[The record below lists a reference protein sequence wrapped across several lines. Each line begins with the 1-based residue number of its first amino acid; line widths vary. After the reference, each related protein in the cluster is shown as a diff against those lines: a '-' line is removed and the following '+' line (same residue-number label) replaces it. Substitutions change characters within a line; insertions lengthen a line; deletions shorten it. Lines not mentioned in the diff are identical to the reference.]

1 MDHVTKSNMA
11 HISRPAALS
20 LQDSPSKETST
31 YEISKETASY
41 IKKINYKPGALKS
54 IFHNQISS
62 FHTFTFIAITWKV
75 KNQYDPENILIKY

>member
-1 MDHVTKSNMA
+1 MA
-11 HISRPAALS
+11 DISRSATLS

-41 IKKINYKPGALKS
+41 IKKIHYKPGALS
-54 IFHNQISS
+54 IFHNQISR

-75 KNQYDPENILIKY
+75 KNQYDLENILIKY

>member
-1 MDHVTKSNMA
+1 MA
-11 HISRPAALS
+11 NISRLATLS

-41 IKKINYKPGALKS
+41 IKIINYKLGALS
-54 IFHNQISS
+54 IFHNQISH

>member
-11 HISRPAALS
+11 DISNPAALS

-41 IKKINYKPGALKS
+41 IKKINYKPGVLS

-62 FHTFTFIAITWKV
+62 FHKFTFIAITWKV
-75 KNQYDPENILIKY
+75 KNQYDLENILIKY

>member
-1 MDHVTKSNMA
+1 MA
-11 HISRPAALS
+11 NISRPAALS

-41 IKKINYKPGALKS
+41 IKKINCNKLGALS
-54 IFHNQISS
+54 IFHDQISR

-75 KNQYDPENILIKY
+75 KNQYDPENIL

>member
-1 MDHVTKSNMA
+1 MA
-11 HISRPAALS
+11 DINRSAALS

-41 IKKINYKPGALKS
+41 IEKINYKSSALS

>member
-1 MDHVTKSNMA
+1 MEHVTKSNMDD
-11 HISRPAALS
+11 IDRPTTLS

-41 IKKINYKPGALKS
+41 IKKINYKPGALS
-54 IFHNQISS
+54 IFHNQNSH

-75 KNQYDPENILIKY
+75 KNQYDPKNILIKY